1 METDALGRGEDLLF
15 AMGWGTRVDGTNER
29 WFAEQLAA
37 EGYRVTLVEF
47 PTNPTDFEREYLEP
61 LVDLRGD
68 LEDPMVVGH
77 STGGLIAAHLQPE
90 RAVYVSP
97 WWAFY
102 GEKLRGWLVELVSKL
117 PVSTPVVPIDFARE
131 EVGPRVTDRG
141 WERVPDRV
149 SPAFIREIRR
159 AQAALPPI
167 ADRARVCASLADTVV
182 GLQGIGPRVPPERV
196 HLYDGRH
203 EPFAAADREAATAVV
218 TDALRAVESDG
229 NV

>member
-1 METDALGRGEDLLF
+1 MKTDALGRGEDLLF
-15 AMGWGTRVDGTNER
+15 AMGWGNRVDGTNER

-37 EGYRVTLVEF
+37 EGYRVTLVEL

-61 LVDLRGD
+61 LVDVRDD

-102 GEKLRGWLVELVSKL
+102 GEKLRGWLIELGAKL
-117 PVSTPVVPIDFARE
+117 PVSTPVVPIDFDRE
-131 EVGPRVTDRG
+131 EVGARVTDRG

-167 ADRARVCASLADTVV
+167 ADRTRVCASLADTVV
-182 GLQGIGPRVPPERV
+182 GLQGVGTRVPPERV